1 MLANNFLAALQSLRE
16 QWRRSILSAL
26 GVMVAS
32 VAIILLVSIA
42 KGVQKDVGDQVKS
55 LGVNV
60 VVVLP
65 ARVDL
70 ASLSFNPNIGG
81 QSFLREEHA
90 ESLRGVEGVIRACP
104 LSFAGGGARFGK
116 KEAYPITIA
125 TTSDW
130 FQMHPLKLKS
140 GTAFDDPLE
149 SRSVCVIGSIAAE
162 ALFGTSDPLGKE
174 IEVNRRKYRI
184 LGVTE
189 DKKSEQSL
197 FSMGSFENV
206 VYLPYHAV
214 KTKSNPL
221 QIDRIMVQ
229 TATDTEPKA
238 LVQRMDKLLLEK
250 LDRQQF
256 TVATQED
263 LLGLVYKLMS
273 ILTWLLTGLTS
284 IALFVGGVGI
294 MTVMLM
300 SVGERAQ
307 EIGIRK
313 TTGARRS
320 DIFNQFLI
328 EAVCLALLG
337 GLAGLIFSGGV
348 CYLLAQYTPI
358 KPLLSGDVIALSFGT
373 SLFVGTIF
381 GLLPAI
387 RAARKDPV
395 QALRSE

>member
-1 MLANNFLAALQSLRE
+1 MFATNLLAALQSLCE
-16 QWRRSILSAL
+16 QWRRAVLSAL

-42 KGVQKDVGDQVKS
+42 KGVQKDVGDQVRS

-70 ASLSFNPNIGG
+70 NSLSFNPNLGG
-81 QSFLREEHA
+81 QSFLKEEHA
-90 ESLRGVEGVIRACP
+90 AALRGIPGVVRTCP
-104 LSFAGGGARFGK
+104 LSFAGGGARHGD

-130 FQMHPLKLKS
+130 FAMRPLKMRS
-140 GTAFDDPLE
+140 GSTFDDPQE
-149 SRSVCVIGSIAAE
+149 ASPVCVIGSIAAE
-162 ALFGTSDPLGKE
+162 ALFGTEDPLGKE
-174 IEVNRRKYRI
+174 IEVNRRKYRVI
-184 LGVTE
+184 GVTE

-214 KTKSNPL
+214 KREGAPM

-229 TATDTEPKA
+229 SAAEAEPKA
-238 LVQRMDKLLLEK
+238 LVKELDAALASR

-256 TVATQED
+256 SVATQED
-263 LLGLVYKLMS
+263 LLSLVYKLMS
-273 ILTWLLTGLTS
+273 ILTYLLAGLTS

-313 TTGARRS
+313 TTGARRR
-320 DIFNQFLI
+320 DIFQQFLA
-328 EAVCLALLG
+328 EAVALALVG
-337 GLAGLIFSGGV
+337 GIAGLAFSSVV
-348 CYLLAQYTPI
+348 CWLLAAYTPI
-358 KPLLSGDVIALSFGT
+358 KPMLSGDVVALAFGT
-373 SLFVGTIF
+373 SLLVGTVF
-381 GLLPAI
+381 GLVPAV